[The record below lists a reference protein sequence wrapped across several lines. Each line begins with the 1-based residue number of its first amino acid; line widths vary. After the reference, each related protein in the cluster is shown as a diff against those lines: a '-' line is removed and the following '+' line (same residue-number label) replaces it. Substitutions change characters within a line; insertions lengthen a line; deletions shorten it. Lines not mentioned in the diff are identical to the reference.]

1 MATKLRIFPLAT
13 RKSKDLSPSQN
24 ETRFVSNSN
33 LLDIQSFDKT
43 KFVSGKILCCQFML
57 MTKTTETLDDMK
69 NNDKNKNQNHSSSKR
84 LKESL

>member
-1 MATKLRIFPLAT
+1 MATKLRFFPLAT
-13 RKSKDLSPSQN
+13 RKQKDLGFSQN
-24 ETRFVSNSN
+24 ETPLIFRSK

-43 KFVSGKILCCQFML
+43 KLVSRKILCCQFMQ

-69 NNDKNKNQNHSSSKR
+69 KNNKNKNQNHSSSKR